1 MCLLLSTPYQQV
13 QHHPETILEDVAKK
27 LHRPILHLMDPQI
40 FGLLLNSFTQTLRS
54 FGLPFSIS
62 SKTKVSN
69 ILLFLSGQLQ
79 LLLITSCLG
88 PIHKWYSIFWAIFWP
103 TYPPISDFPLQ
114 GRAGV
119 RPDPVVQL
127 HHWIRPNT
135 GAALQGIIGDG
146 WVGRSKNGA
155 KNWISFMDGP

>member
-27 LHRPILHLMDPQI
+27 LRRPILHLMDPQI

-88 PIHKWYSIFWAIFWP
+88 PIHKWYSIFWAICWP
-103 TYPPISDFPLQ
+103 PYQRYTYRVLQ
-114 GRAGV
+114 RIQMKLILLCVWAEPAVWGS
-119 RPDPVVQL
+119 
-127 HHWIRPNT
+127 T
-135 GAALQGIIGDG
+135 KTALKFKYKI
-146 WVGRSKNGA
+146 
-155 KNWISFMDGP
+155 